1 MGWLMEKNKIDH
13 TLILYVMI
21 VCITASAGSAA
32 VTRPPKML
40 TDPLATDQAK
50 SLISFLVDNYSQK
63 VLSGQQDLNEINYIL
78 SVTGKQPAVGVFD
91 LIDYSPSR
99 IEHGA
104 DPAGQVESWINWANT
119 GGGIVSL
126 SWHWNAPTDL
136 IDEPDHE
143 WWRGF
148 YTHATTFDIEAVL
161 ADPAGERYALLIRD
175 IDAIAVELAKF
186 QAAGLPV
193 LWRPLHEASGT
204 WFWWGAR
211 GPAPFIEL
219 WQLMYN
225 RLVNHHGLHNLIWV
239 YTIGDPAWYPGSAY
253 VDIIGMDIYPENPDT
268 SFLWEW
274 QDTQSR
280 HEGTHLVAL
289 SESGILPDP
298 DKIRRDNVWWSW
310 FSVWNG
316 SFIHDVDTT
325 FLNAVYHDADVIT
338 LDELPDWKNYP
349 HDTIPPTCTVTWPLD
364 NIKIRQNVDITIIA
378 DAADTDGTVT
388 KVEFYEGTNKLG
400 EDASNPFAYAWIQI
414 PQGDYCI
421 WARAVDDDNI
431 ATSSAGA
438 MLVAGTYARPE
449 WMRFEAENAVSDGP
463 VLRTSPAGYSG
474 TGSMLFNAAET
485 TGIDF
490 TVTASQAGTYP
501 LIIRYLLPSG
511 WGTKDNRI
519 IVNSVEQGAPTFTET
534 AGVWTD
540 FTFGNVPLNAGANTI
555 RIQHWWGWMY
565 VDYIEL
571 ELPGITAC
579 PPGDLNN
586 DCSVNRD
593 DLILM
598 AQGWLNCYN
607 MTDTAHLAAAW
618 LN

>member
-1 MGWLMEKNKIDH
+1 M
-13 TLILYVMI
+13 TLGKTNFAPAFYLIHLCLLI
-21 VCITASAGSAA
+21 SAAFSA

-104 DPAGQVESWINWANT
+104 DPTGQVESWINWANT

-136 IDEPDHE
+136 IDGEGTE

-148 YTHATTFDIEAVL
+148 YTYATTFDIEAVL

-204 WFWWGAR
+204 WFWWGAH

-219 WQLMYN
+219 WQLMYD
-225 RLVNHHGLHNLIWV
+225 RFVNHHGLHNLIWV

-325 FLNAVYHDADVIT
+325 FLNTVYHDADIIT
-338 LDELPDWKNYP
+338 LDELPDWRNYP
-349 HDTIPPTCTVTWPLD
+349 HDTVPPACTVAWPLD
-364 NIKIRQNVDITIIA
+364 NIKIRQNGDITIIA

-400 EDASNPFAYAWIQI
+400 EDASNPFTYAWTQV
-414 PQGDYCI
+414 PQGDYSI

-474 TGSMLFNAAET
+474 TGSMLFNADGG

-501 LIIRYLLPSG
+501 LVIRYLIPSG

-519 IVNSVEQGAPTFTET
+519 IVNSVEQGAPTFPET
-534 AGVWTD
+534 AGLWTD
-540 FTFGNVPLNAGANTI
+540 FAFGDVPLSAGANTI

-579 PPGDLNN
+579 PIGDFNN